1 MVIILTVLLS
11 LAWLEYEVTSGHFEN
26 HACEGPEVSTRA
38 ILSSDDD
45 FWGAILPGLD
55 LSRKVMISP
64 APIAQVTDLELEVLT
79 KLRSTALR
87 PILFDLMLDLPRV
100 K

>member
-1 MVIILTVLLS
+1 
-11 LAWLEYEVTSGHFEN
+11 
-26 HACEGPEVSTRA
+26 
-38 ILSSDDD
+38 
-45 FWGAILPGLD
+45 
-55 LSRKVMISP
+55 MISP